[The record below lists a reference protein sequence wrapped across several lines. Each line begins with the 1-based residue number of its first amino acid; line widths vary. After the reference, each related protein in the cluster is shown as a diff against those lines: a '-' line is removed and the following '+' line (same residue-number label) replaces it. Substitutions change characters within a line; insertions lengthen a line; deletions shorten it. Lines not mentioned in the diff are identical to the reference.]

1 MNTYDVIL
9 LGSSP
14 NALTAAV
21 YLAKAGKQVLVL
33 EPTSNFGGVA
43 ATTAFAEGFQA
54 DLSLMS
60 GRLDAQIV
68 QELQLSDYGLEV
80 IEHNSITS
88 LLPDQSSF
96 TLLGHKSAAASVIQR
111 FNVNDGL
118 SYLEFTQ
125 LLDLATDL
133 LKVAYKSA
141 PPQAHHPSAS
151 EAEQLAN
158 LVGQLRGYGRREM
171 TEVIRLL
178 VMSARDLLDEWFEN
192 PQLKGLL
199 ASLSVRGLTQG
210 PFASGTTFNLLHHL
224 TIGDGYF
231 RATAKGGVGAI
242 SQALAKAAQNY
253 KAELRL
259 NTKIS
264 SIVVNN
270 GVATGVKLE
279 SGEVINTAAVI
290 SDFDARYTFT
300 KLISPVE
307 FEPEFNREVQH
318 IRYKG
323 SVARVNL
330 ALSELPDF
338 IGINEEALKGT
349 LVVAPSV
356 AYLEKAF
363 DCAKYGK
370 LSDQPF
376 MEICIPSLSD
386 STLAPTGKHVM
397 SIWLQYVPYHG
408 KVSQDQ
414 VKELVLEQLSLFAPN
429 LRSLVLHS
437 QVLTPQDFEENFNL
451 SEGHLYGGDMTL
463 AQAFFLRPLAGFA
476 KYNSPIEQLYLC
488 GSATHPGG
496 AVSGLAGRNA
506 ANIIR

>member
-1 MNTYDVIL
+1 V
-9 LGSSP
+9 
-14 NALTAAV
+14 
-21 YLAKAGKQVLVL
+21 
-33 EPTSNFGGVA
+33 
-43 ATTAFAEGFQA
+43 
-54 DLSLMS
+54 
-60 GRLDAQIV
+60 
-68 QELQLSDYGLEV
+68 
-80 IEHNSITS
+80 
-88 LLPDQSSF
+88 
-96 TLLGHKSAAASVIQR
+96 
-111 FNVNDGL
+111 
-118 SYLEFTQ
+118 
-125 LLDLATDL
+125 
-133 LKVAYKSA
+133 
-141 PPQAHHPSAS
+141 
-151 EAEQLAN
+151 
-158 LVGQLRGYGRREM
+158 
-171 TEVIRLL
+171 
-178 VMSARDLLDEWFEN
+178 
-192 PQLKGLL
+192 
-199 ASLSVRGLTQG
+199 

-231 RATAKGGVGAI
+231 RATAKGGIGAI

-259 NTKIS
+259 NTKVS
-264 SIVVNN
+264 SIVINN
-270 GVATGVKLE
+270 DVATGVKLE
-279 SGEVINTAAVI
+279 SGEVINAAAVI

-323 SVARVNL
+323 SVARINL

-370 LSDQPF
+370 LSAQPF

-386 STLAPTGKHVM
+386 PTLAPTGKHVM

-408 KVSQDQ
+408 QVSQDE

-437 QVLTPQDFEENFNL
+437 QVLIPQDFEESFNL

-463 AQAFFLRPLAGFA
+463 AQAFFLRPLPGFA

-496 AVSGLAGRNA
+496 GISGLAGRNL
-506 ANIIR
+506 ANILSKPR